1 MSPKAAVKQIRAAI
15 DQNDFI
21 LAVEKAQ
28 ALLAKEPDNYVANLY
43 LGVATDRLDKPEES
57 EAAYLAATR
66 LKPTERTPWQG
77 LIVLYEKQ
85 GDRKLDAYHTAVL
98 SYGQTLADKYSS
110 LGTRLTYRSDEPER
124 CQDLVNKY
132 TEFAQNHGSK
142 SQHKNALEL
151 QLPSSPLYSFLEGRL
166 PHPSHTYLRIIEITE
181 AEEKAFINREIGE
194 RRTRLGARLG
204 QVTLEVKRE
213 AFARSDLEA
222 LYQGLIDWSTD
233 DSVRRQYE
241 EKLLQR
247 MFEELEVLPKTDK
260 DPKRKQVIRAA
271 KDMVII
277 KHPFELAW
285 TIAIEWKDNEHYA
298 EFDVGVLR
306 EFIEFF
312 PENGLSKVLKG
323 FLSTSLSPFPQE
335 EDDQDGKPE
344 EESHKTMAERLIP
357 MTDGLQLASTSIIAY
372 RIMADLY
379 HSMEEY
385 GSAVDMSQKGKSNID
400 ELVKSTGL
408 TLINTTDAIDI
419 TYAQCLIFHQSPR
432 NHPEAKQIFERILER
447 KPKSTSCLLGI
458 GLILKVDED
467 YPSAIDFLQR
477 ALERDDSNL
486 MIRGELAW
494 CKALNGDLEA
504 GLNGLQDTLALL
516 EEQKP
521 QAKDIKA
528 ELLYRTGYCQWEIDP
543 SPAARKDRSGA
554 HASFLAAIKTNFEY
568 APAYTSLGFFYAD
581 YKKDK
586 NRARQ
591 CFQKA
596 FELSPSEIEAAKRLS
611 QGFADKKDWDYV
623 QLVAQR
629 VVDSGRAKPAP
640 GAKRKGHSWPYA
652 ALGTAHINKQ
662 EYPESI
668 GHFQTALRISPDDY
682 NSWVG
687 LAEAYHHSGR
697 HIAAINALEHARG
710 LEESLPSSE
719 KENTWFARHML
730 ANVKR
735 ELREYDAA
743 IEIYEDLLKQRPDD
757 AGNKIA
763 LLQTLTENSWKNLH
777 TGMFNDAAELAV
789 KAINVAQL
797 LVDSRSEIFNL
808 WKLVGDACSLFS
820 YIKKKADKLSVAACK
835 KLVTT
840 GIDPAALDIM
850 TDVDEIGQTWLDS
863 TEGEDAATP
872 AFCINLSLLAFKRA
886 VHVAVNDKH
895 AQAVAW
901 YNLGWA
907 EYHAYRNVREYG
919 GSNDQPSQ
927 KYLMAAVGCFK
938 KAIEAEAGN
947 AEFWNALGVVTAN
960 LSPKVSQHAFV
971 RSLHLNEQNAQTW
984 TNLGALYLL
993 NGDAEL
999 ANKAFTRAQSS
1010 DPQFAQAWVGQAA
1023 VALSFDTANE
1033 ARGLFEHA
1041 FDLSRSSETV
1051 PKRHYA
1057 LSLFD
1062 HLLSESSSSNEV
1074 AELIR
1079 PFFALHQLV
1088 IQDPSDLSF
1097 VHLSAL
1103 VAERMGETGDAQ
1115 ASLESVCSG
1124 MEAEYENSESLTS
1137 LLKYAQANADS
1148 ARVLLAC
1155 HEYEQAAEA
1164 AQTALTLAD
1173 DEEAEKCDPEAYAK
1187 LRLSAHLTAGLAY
1200 YFTKSMDEAIDM
1212 FGAALNEADND
1223 PDVVCLLTQVLWAK
1237 GGEEERSLARQT
1249 LVDCT
1254 KKNSDHVGAATL
1266 LGAIAI
1272 LDGDRE
1278 LIRTA
1283 ESNLNTLL
1291 VRDEI
1296 DPQDRTKLLK
1306 LLATVSTLGLSE
1318 DGTLREHMRRIKEA
1332 TAAIMLS
1339 PGHPQGWTEL
1349 SKGAKSRYPAEMAID
1364 RALRSVPPH
1373 SNLGAGELSQAYAQS
1388 GYSGDALKS
1397 IMVAPWRLEGW
1408 SALKSVV

>member
-1 MSPKAAVKQIRAAI
+1 MISPAFSIFIEDIRAAI
-15 DQNDFI
+15 DAEDFV
-21 LAVEKAQ
+21 LAVEKAK
-28 ALLAKEPDNYVANLY
+28 ALLAKEPDHYVANVY

-66 LKPTERTPWQG
+66 IKPSERPPWQG

-85 GDRKLDAYHTAVL
+85 GNRKLDAYHTAVL
-98 SYGQTLADKYSS
+98 SYGQTLAD
-110 LGTRLTYRSDEPER
+110 TDEAER

-132 TEFAQNHGSK
+132 TEFVRDNGSK
-142 SQHKNALEL
+142 SQHKHALEL

-213 AFARSDLEA
+213 AFAKSELQA
-222 LYQGLIDWSTD
+222 LYQGLIDWTTD

-247 MFEELEVLPKTDK
+247 LCDELEVLPKK
-260 DPKRKQVIRAA
+260 EKNLKRKEIIRAA
-271 KDMVII
+271 NDMVII

-285 TIAIEWKDNEHYA
+285 TIALEWKDIENYA
-298 EFDVGVLR
+298 QLDVGVLR

-312 PENGLSKVLKG
+312 PENGLSMVLNG
-323 FLSTSLSPFPQE
+323 FLSTDLSPFPQE
-335 EDDQDGKPE
+335 EDDKKQQPSGDADHKPE
-344 EESHKTMAERLIP
+344 EETPKTMAERLIP
-357 MTDGLQLASTSIIAY
+357 MIDGLQLASTSVLAH
-372 RIMADLY
+372 RLMAHVY

-385 GSAVDMSQKGKSNID
+385 ESAVEMAKKAKSNVED
-400 ELVKSTGL
+400 LVKSTGL
-408 TLINTTDAIDI
+408 TLTNTTDAIDI
-419 TYAQCLIFHQSPR
+419 TYAQCLIFHLSPR
-432 NHPEAKQIFERILER
+432 NHPEAKEIFERILNR

-467 YPSAIDFLQR
+467 YSSAIDFLQR

-504 GLNGLQDTLALL
+504 GLHGLQDTLDLL
-516 EEQKP
+516 NEQKL
-521 QAKDIKA
+521 QARDTKA
-528 ELLYRTGYCQWEIDP
+528 ELLYRLGYCQWEIDP
-543 SPAARKDRSGA
+543 SPAARKDRNGA
-554 HASFLAAIKTNFEY
+554 YASFLASLKTNFEY
-568 APAYTSLGFFYAD
+568 APAYTSLGFYYAD

-586 NRARQ
+586 YRARQ

-611 QGFADKKDWDYV
+611 QVFADKKDWDYV

-668 GHFQTALRISPDDY
+668 GHFQSALRISPDDY

-697 HIAAINALEHARG
+697 HIAAINALEHARS

-763 LLQTLTENSWKNLH
+763 LLQTLTESSWKNLH
-777 TGMFNDAAELAV
+777 TGLFNDAAELAV

-797 LVDSRSEIFNL
+797 LADTRSEIFNL

-820 YIKKKADKLSVAACK
+820 YIKKKADKLSVGDCK
-835 KLVTT
+835 KLITT
-840 GIDPAALDIM
+840 DIDSAALDIM
-850 TDVDEIGQTWLDS
+850 TDVDEIGQAWLDAVDG
-863 TEGEDAATP
+863 EGAASP
-872 AFCINLSLLAFKRA
+872 EFCIHLSLLAFKRA
-886 VHVAVNDKH
+886 VHVAINDKH

-907 EYHAYRNVREYG
+907 EYLAYRNVREQDP
-919 GSNDQPSQ
+919 SKDQPRQ

-938 KAIEAEAGN
+938 KAIESEAGN
-947 AEFWNALGVVTAN
+947 AEFWNSLGVVTAS

-971 RSLHLNEQNAQTW
+971 RSLHLNERSAQTW

-999 ANKAFTRAQSS
+999 ANMAFTRAQSS

-1023 VALSFDTANE
+1023 VALSFDTASE

-1041 FDLSRSSETV
+1041 FDLSRSSEKV
-1051 PKRHYA
+1051 PKRQYA

-1103 VAERMGETGDAQ
+1103 MAERMGETADAQ

-1124 MEAEYENSESLTS
+1124 MEAEYENSESVSS

-1173 DEEAEKCDPEAYAK
+1173 DEEAEKCDPDAYAK

-1212 FGAALNEADND
+1212 FGAALHEADND
-1223 PDVVCLLTQVLWAK
+1223 PDVVCLLAQVLWAK

-1254 KKNSDHVGAATL
+1254 NEHPDHVGAATT

-1272 LDGDRE
+1272 LDGDKE
-1278 LIRTA
+1278 LIKSS
-1283 ESNLNTLL
+1283 ESYLNTLL

-1296 DPQDRTKLLK
+1296 DTQDRTKLLK
-1306 LLATVSTLGLSE
+1306 LLATVSTLGLSDDPALSE
-1318 DGTLREHMRRIKEA
+1318 ETKRIKET

-1339 PGHPQGWTEL
+1339 PGQPQAWTEL
-1349 SKGAKSRYPAEMAID
+1349 SNASKSRYPAEMAID

-1373 SNLGAGELSQAYAQS
+1373 GNLEAADLSQAYAQS
-1388 GYSGDALKS
+1388 GNSGDALRS
-1397 IMVAPWRLEGW
+1397 IMVAPWRPEGW
-1408 SALKSVV
+1408 DALKSVV

>member
-1 MSPKAAVKQIRAAI
+1 MSTKAAVKQIRGAI
-15 DQNDFI
+15 DGKDFV

-28 ALLAKEPDNYVANLY
+28 ALLIKDPDNYVANLY
-43 LGVATDRLDKPEES
+43 LGVATDRLNKLEES

-66 LKPTERTPWQG
+66 IKPTERTPWQG

-85 GDRKLDAYHTAVL
+85 GNQKLDAYHTAVL
-98 SYGQTLADKYSS
+98 SYGQTLAD
-110 LGTRLTYRSDEPER
+110 SDELER

-132 TEFAQNHGSK
+132 TEFARNNGSK
-142 SQHKNALEL
+142 SQLKHALEL

-204 QVTLEVKRE
+204 QVTSEVKRE
-213 AFARSDLEA
+213 AFARSELEA
-222 LYQGLIDWSTD
+222 LYQGLIDWTTD

-241 EKLLQR
+241 EKILQR
-247 MFEELEVLPKTDK
+247 LCDELEVLPKK
-260 DPKRKQVIRAA
+260 SKNPKRKQIIRAA
-271 KDMVII
+271 EDMVII

-285 TIAIEWKDNEHYA
+285 EIAMEWKDTEDYA

-312 PENGLSKVLKG
+312 PENGLSKVLDG
-323 FLSTSLSPFPQE
+323 FLSTDLSPFPQQ
-335 EDDQDGKPE
+335 EDDKEQQTSGDADNKPE
-344 EESHKTMAERLIP
+344 EESRMTMAERLIP
-357 MTDGLQLASTSIIAY
+357 MINGAQLASTSILAH
-372 RIMADLY
+372 RLMADVY

-385 GSAVDMSQKGKSNID
+385 ESAAEMSKKGKSNID

-408 TLINTTDAIDI
+408 TLTNATDAVDI

-432 NHPEAKQIFERILER
+432 HHPEAKQIFERILQR

-467 YPSAIDFLQR
+467 YSSAIDFLQR

-504 GLNGLQDTLALL
+504 GLNGLQDTLELL
-516 EEQKP
+516 KQQKTE
-521 QAKDIKA
+521 AKATKA

-543 SPAARKDRSGA
+543 SPAARKDRSRA
-554 HASFLAAIKTNFEY
+554 YASFLASITTNFDY
-568 APAYTSLGFFYAD
+568 APAYTSLGFYYAD

-591 CFQKA
+591 CFQRA

-611 QGFADKKDWDYV
+611 QVFADKKDWDYV
-623 QLVAQR
+623 QLIAQR
-629 VVDSGRAKPAP
+629 AVDSGRAKPAP

-687 LAEAYHHSGR
+687 LAEGYHHSGR
-697 HIAAINALEHARG
+697 HIAAINALEHALG
-710 LEESLPSSE
+710 LEESLSSSE
-719 KENTWFARHML
+719 KENIWFARHML

-763 LLQTLTENSWKNLH
+763 LLQTLTESSWKNLH
-777 TGMFNDAAELAV
+777 TGLFNDAAELAV

-797 LVDSRSEIFNL
+797 LVDTRSEIFNL

-820 YIKKKADKLSVAACK
+820 YIKRKADKVSVAACK
-835 KLVTT
+835 KLITT
-840 GIDPAALDIM
+840 GLDPAALEIV
-850 TDVDEIGQTWLDS
+850 TDVDEIGQIWLDS
-863 TEGEDAATP
+863 IDSEDAASP
-872 AFCINLSLLAFKRA
+872 EFCIHLSLLAFKRA

-895 AQAVAW
+895 ALAVAW

-907 EYHAYRNVREYG
+907 EYHAYRNVREH
-919 GSNDQPSQ
+919 GSGNIQPRQ

-938 KAIEAEAGN
+938 KAIESEAGN
-947 AEFWNALGVVTAN
+947 AEFWNSLGVVTAS
-960 LSPKVSQHAFV
+960 LSPKVSQHSLV
-971 RSLHLNEQNAQTW
+971 RSLHLNERNAQTW

-999 ANKAFTRAQSS
+999 ANMAFTRAQSS

-1023 VALSFDTANE
+1023 VALSFDTASE

-1088 IQDPSDLSF
+1088 IQDPSDMSF

-1103 VAERMGETGDAQ
+1103 VAERMGETADAQ

-1124 MEAEYENSESLTS
+1124 MEAEYENSESVTS

-1164 AQTALTLAD
+1164 AQTALSLAD
-1173 DEEAEKCDPEAYAK
+1173 DEEAEKCDPDAYAK

-1212 FGAALNEADND
+1212 FGAALHEADND
-1223 PDVVCLLTQVLWAK
+1223 PDVVCLLAQVLWAK
-1237 GGEEERSLARQT
+1237 GGEEERSLARKT

-1254 KKNSDHVGAATL
+1254 HENSDHVGAATL

-1272 LDGDRE
+1272 LDGDNE
-1278 LIRTA
+1278 LIKTA
-1283 ESNLNTLL
+1283 ESNLKTLL

-1296 DPQDRTKLLK
+1296 DLQDRTKLLK
-1306 LLATVSTLGLSE
+1306 LLGTISTLGLSE
-1318 DGTLREHMRRIKEA
+1318 DIELPEDMRRIKEA

-1339 PGHPQGWTEL
+1339 PGQPQGWTEL
-1349 SKGAKSRYPAEMAID
+1349 SNGSKSGYPAEMAID

-1373 SNLGAGELSQAYAQS
+1373 GNLEATDLSQAYAQS
-1388 GYSGDALKS
+1388 GNAGDALRS
-1397 IMVAPWRLEGW
+1397 IMVAPWRPEGW
-1408 SALKSVV
+1408 GALKSVV